1 MTNLLAPTLRRRLAR
16 LAVLVL
22 VVVLS
27 LAVAHWLRRQLTLV
41 QSNDAR
47 VAADMITVSSESPGR
62 IVQFDLTPGQQV
74 AAGALLVRLDD
85 AEVKAALAESQA
97 ALTRLE
103 ASRATLSARITQ
115 QQSAVHARIDGA
127 RSKLN
132 GARAALAAAQAR
144 QELARHNAER
154 ADALVADHVISV
166 QSWDE
171 LRHER
176 QAADEAAREAKA
188 LLAVAEAGRAEAE
201 AEAEVQSIT
210 VLERQITETDAAIK
224 QAKAALEQQEVRL
237 AKLMLHS
244 PIDGVVDE
252 TFSHAG
258 EYAVPGRRLVLIHD
272 PRTTR
277 IEANVK
283 ETAIEDVRLGAPAH
297 IRVDAYPGKTFS
309 GHVSALGQA
318 ATSQFALIPNPNPSG
333 NFTKITQRLPI
344 RIALDQPAADLRPG
358 MMVEVAIEH

>member
-47 VAADMITVSSESPGR
+47 VAADMIAVSSESPGR

-188 LLAVAEAGRAEAE
+188 LLAVAEAGRAE